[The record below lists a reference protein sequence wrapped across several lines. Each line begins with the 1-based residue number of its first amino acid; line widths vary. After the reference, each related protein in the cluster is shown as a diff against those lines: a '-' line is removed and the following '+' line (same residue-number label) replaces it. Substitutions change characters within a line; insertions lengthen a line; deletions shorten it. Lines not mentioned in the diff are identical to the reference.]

1 MWSWKLAQDLQ
12 LLISVNATL
21 RPASVRPLGP
31 RTATPQASATTALVA
46 ADRPAERLWSLQ
58 TTSVAD
64 DELLGL
70 LLGAGTAGRPSRH
83 IASQLIAHVGSLHEL
98 ASAGPPELAVIPG
111 VGFMRAAR
119 ITAAFELA
127 RRVWLDAPPPRRI
140 QSADD
145 VFALLRPRIAALRQE
160 VFFVIAIDA
169 RGQWIADF
177 EVARGSVMS
186 VEVFPR
192 EIFRPLIRVAAAAG
206 VIAHNHPSGDP
217 TPSPEDILLTRRL
230 REAAAIIGIPL
241 VDHVVVARDSFV
253 SLAQELGAEY

>member
-1 MWSWKLAQDLQ
+1 MAAALQ
-12 LLISVNATL
+12 PVLLHSGAGAAPV
-21 RPASVRPLGP
+21 PAE
-31 RTATPQASATTALVA
+31 
-46 ADRPAERLWSLQ
+46 RPAERLWARQ
-58 TTSVAD
+58 TTTVTD

-70 LLGAGTAGRPSRH
+70 LLGAGTRGRPSRH
-83 IASQLIAHVGSLHEL
+83 VASQLLAHVGSLQEL
-98 ASAGPPELAVIPG
+98 ASAGPPELAEIPG

-119 ITAAFELA
+119 IAAAFELA
-127 RRVWLDAPPPRRI
+127 RRVWLNAPPPRHI

-145 VFALLRPRIAALRQE
+145 VFALLRPRIAQLRQE

-206 VIAHNHPSGDP
+206 VIAHNHPSGDS

-241 VDHVVVARDSFV
+241 VDHVIVARDSFV
-253 SLAQELGAEY
+253 SLAQELGADY

>member
-1 MWSWKLAQDLQ
+1 MLHRLR
-12 LLISVNATL
+12 SVSAAL
-21 RPASVRPLGP
+21 RPTLPRPSASDVLAA
-31 RTATPQASATTALVA
+31 AT
-46 ADRPAERLWSLQ
+46 RPAERLWALQ
-58 TTSVAD
+58 ATAVAD

-70 LLGAGTAGRPSRH
+70 LLGAGTPGRPSRH
-83 IASQLIAHVGSLHEL
+83 VASELIAHVGSLHGL
-98 ASAGPPELAVIPG
+98 ASAGPPELAEIPG

-145 VFALLRPRIAALRQE
+145 VFALLRARIVNLRQE

-169 RGQWIADF
+169 RGQLIADF

-253 SLAQELGAEY
+253 SLAQELGVEY

>member
-1 MWSWKLAQDLQ
+1 M
-12 LLISVNATL
+12 
-21 RPASVRPLGP
+21 
-31 RTATPQASATTALVA
+31 TATPRPTAVRPVVPRPVRHRSTTPQSSGTTALIA
-46 ADRPAERLWSLQ
+46 ADRPAERLWTLQ
-58 TTSVAD
+58 TKTVAD

-70 LLGAGTAGRPSRH
+70 LLGAGTAGRPARH

-98 ASAGPPELAVIPG
+98 ANACPPDLASVPG

-145 VFALLRPRIAALRQE
+145 VFALLRPRIAGLRQE

-230 REAAAIIGIPL
+230 REAAAIVGIPL